1 MNRALTAITAAA
13 LLSAPASA
21 TTLGDRWRALP
32 MAEKVYV
39 GDRVVDVAM
48 TAECLHD
55 KPGCRETSPFL
66 GRHPSDAKLIGI
78 SALFTALHV
87 GATMA
92 LNDRDPH
99 AAKVFATVSAVVGA
113 GVIGANFVV
122 RFK

>member
-32 MAEKVYV
+32 MAEKVF
-39 GDRVVDVAM
+39 VDVAM

>member
-39 GDRVVDVAM
+39 GERIVDVAM

-66 GRHPSDAKLIGI
+66 GRH
-78 SALFTALHV
+78 
-87 GATMA
+87 
-92 LNDRDPH
+92 PH